1 MRLTALEVL
10 QKQIT
15 FLNNNDTLFQFKLA
29 RELGMTV
36 GELTTR
42 MSNKEYNLWVKFYNW
57 EITERNKMLAI
68 QEAENKKKRNS

>member
-1 MRLTALEVL
+1 MVSEVL
-10 QKQIT
+10 QKQTT

-42 MSNKEYNLWVKFYNW
+42 MSNKEYNSWVKFYNW

-68 QEAENKKKRNS
+68 QEAESKKKRNS

>member
-1 MRLTALEVL
+1 MVSEVL
-10 QKQIT
+10 QKQTT

-42 MSNKEYNLWVKFYNW
+42 MSNKEYNSWVKFYNW
-57 EITERNKMLAI
+57 EITERNKILAI
-68 QEAENKKKRNS
+68 QEAESKKKRNS

>member
-1 MRLTALEVL
+1 MVSEVL
-10 QKQIT
+10 QKQTT

-42 MSNKEYNLWVKFYNW
+42 MSNKEYNSWVKFYNW

-68 QEAENKKKRNS
+68 QEAESKKNRNS

>member
-1 MRLTALEVL
+1 MVSEVL
-10 QKQIT
+10 QKQTT

-68 QEAENKKKRNS
+68 QEAESKKKRNS